1 MIGNAPG
8 TLGVGQTGI
17 LGQLARLEQDAAR
30 RTHRLSTGQ
39 QVGGPN
45 NAVLAGLIGIAQR
58 FDVQVQGLNQATSNI
73 VQGVSL
79 LQTAEGGLATTAEL
93 LGRAREL
100 AVASAN
106 GTLTDTDRAALQ
118 AEFAQV
124 MQQIDQTAN
133 ATQFNGRQLLNGTTT
148 TLTIQTGA
156 NAGEAA
162 GITLPNA
169 TTAALGLN
177 GASIATQAGAAGAL
191 GQIDAALEQLST
203 ARAGLGAQQNR
214 LEAALANTGT
224 AMLNQAAAGSRIEN
238 ADLAQEMTALVND
251 RLRQSFALATLSH
264 TNTNL
269 TAGAVL
275 RLFGQPA

>member
-264 TNTNL
+264 TNL

>member
-1 MIGNAPG
+1 MIGSAPG

-45 NAVLAGLIGIAQR
+45 NAILAGLIGIAQR

-118 AEFAQV
+118 AEFTQV

-148 TLTIQTGA
+148 ALTIQTGA

-251 RLRQSFALATLSH
+251 RLRQSFALAMLSH
-264 TNTNL
+264 TNL